1 MVPGGKAP
9 DVPHRRP
16 CPAAPP
22 LAFHLFSSWG
32 TLIAG
37 RGDWSHTSGPVDQAV
52 LAHETDMARNI
63 ELKAR
68 VDGIA
73 ELARKVATIASS
85 SRTEIVQDD
94 TFFECDAG
102 RLKLRAF
109 PDGRGELIYYRRS
122 DVPGPKES
130 FYLIS
135 PTPSPDSLRE
145 ILTHALGQCG
155 RVEKRR
161 TLFLIGRTRVHLDQV
176 KGLGEF
182 LELEVVLKDGELIEA
197 GIAEAHELMKELG
210 IDPSQLVEGAYVDL
224 LSKAATPQKRSEG
237 IS

>member
-1 MVPGGKAP
+1 
-9 DVPHRRP
+9 
-16 CPAAPP
+16 
-22 LAFHLFSSWG
+22 
-32 TLIAG
+32 
-37 RGDWSHTSGPVDQAV
+37 
-52 LAHETDMARNI
+52 MARNI
-63 ELKAR
+63 EIKAR
-68 VDGIA
+68 VDSIA
-73 ELARKVATIASS
+73 ELARKVAAIASS
-85 SRTEIVQDD
+85 SRTELVQDD

-109 PDGRGELIYYRRS
+109 PDGHGELIYYRRS

-161 TLFLIGRTRVHLDQV
+161 TLFFVGRTRVHLDQV

-182 LELEVVLKDGELIEA
+182 LELEVVLKDGEPLEA
-197 GIAEAHELMKELG
+197 GIAAAHALMKELG
-210 IDPSQLVEGAYVDL
+210 IDPSQLIEGAYVDL
-224 LSKAATPQKRSEG
+224 LSKAGAPRKRSEG
-237 IS
+237 LG